1 MSNMTWQVKGFQAP
15 KKLVL
20 AASKLVFWGPKHWEM
35 KGLDPKP
42 FGNEGFRPLGAGS
55 TV

>member
-1 MSNMTWQVKGFQAP
+1 MTWQVKGFQAP